1 MSLAIKIII
10 CGYFNR
16 CNVKIC
22 LSGLFY
28 FEINC
33 IFAEIKTLSIMR
45 KIYYIIFALGFMSM
59 PVVAHADSAIEIIET
74 DYDGQKG
81 GISLR
86 VISDGNGQTRLRITN
101 ANGQTLSIYDVSGA
115 PVKRIKVDG
124 VDKTYEL
131 NLRKGCYIVKVGNV
145 VRKVSVS

>member
-1 MSLAIKIII
+1 MMNQSALTAVGEMKVVRDGIVEAVAHRQFIEK
-10 CGYFNR
+10 
-16 CNVKIC
+16 
-22 LSGLFY
+22 
-28 FEINC
+28 
-33 IFAEIKTLSIMR
+33 IKTFLVHFEQHLQVGIR
-45 KIYYIIFALGFMSM
+45 A
-59 PVVAHADSAIEIIET
+59 VEIIET